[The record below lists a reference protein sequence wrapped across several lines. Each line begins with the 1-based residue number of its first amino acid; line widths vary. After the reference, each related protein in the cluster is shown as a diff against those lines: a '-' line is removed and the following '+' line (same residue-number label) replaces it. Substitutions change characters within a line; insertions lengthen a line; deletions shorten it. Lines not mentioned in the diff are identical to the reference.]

1 MILKKKEMLQANM
14 RKKKIPAQDHR
25 PKKIHARTVGWKKN
39 SGDMFP
45 VLTREFLYQQLVKR
59 F

>member
-1 MILKKKEMLQANM
+1 MILKKNILQVNM

-25 PKKIHARTVGWKKN
+25 LKKIHARRVGWKKN
-39 SGDMFP
+39 SGNMFP
-45 VLTREFLYQQLVKR
+45 ALTREFLYQQPVKR

>member
-1 MILKKKEMLQANM
+1 MNM

-25 PKKIHARTVGWKKN
+25 PKKINARTVGWKKN
-39 SGDMFP
+39 SGNMFP
-45 VLTREFLYQQLVKR
+45 ALTREFLYQQTVKR